1 MTGVS
6 LIITFIIAI
15 MVMIWMIAKL
25 KVHPFLALMS
35 VSLALALL
43 AGIPLNK
50 IPSMIGEGFSGTFKS
65 IGIVIIF
72 GALSVLSSKK
82 PARHLN

>member
-50 IPSMIGEGFSGTFKS
+50 IPSMIGEGFRDRKS
-65 IGIVIIF
+65 V
-72 GALSVLSSKK
+72 V
-82 PARHLN
+82 